1 MGSESL
7 RISEDES
14 RGVMKQRKKF
24 DQVNVI
30 PLIDILLVL
39 LVMVITTA
47 TFIKQ
52 GILPIEL
59 PDAKSSDK
67 KEDKKEFDIYITK
80 NGKYHLDKKEI
91 SLEDLEAK
99 LASIDRDQTVV
110 LRSDKEASFQ
120 YFVSIMDILKK
131 LEHKQLYIV
140 TKE

>member
-1 MGSESL
+1 
-7 RISEDES
+7 
-14 RGVMKQRKKF
+14 MKQRKKF

-59 PDAKSSDK
+59 PEAKASDK

-80 NGKYHLDKKEI
+80 EGKYHLDKKEI
-91 SLEDLEAK
+91 SLEDLEIKLQGVAK
-99 LASIDRDQTVV
+99 DETVV
-110 LRSDKEASFQ
+110 LRSDKDASFQ
-120 YFVSIMDILKK
+120 HFVSVMDILKK
-131 LEHKQLYIV
+131 LEHEQLYIV

>member
-1 MGSESL
+1 
-7 RISEDES
+7 
-14 RGVMKQRKKF
+14 MKHRKKF

-59 PDAKSSDK
+59 PEAKASDK

-80 NGKYHLDKKEI
+80 EGKYHLDKKEI
-91 SLEDLEAK
+91 ALEELERK
-99 LASIDRDQTVV
+99 LSTIDKDQTVV
-110 LRSDKEASFQ
+110 LRSDKDASFQ
-120 YFVSIMDILKK
+120 YFVSVMDILKK
-131 LEHKQLYIV
+131 LQHEQLYIV

>member
-1 MGSESL
+1 
-7 RISEDES
+7 
-14 RGVMKQRKKF
+14 MKQRKKF
-24 DQVNVI
+24 DQINVI

-59 PDAKSSDK
+59 PEAKASDK
-67 KEDKKEFDIYITK
+67 KEDQKEFDIYITK
-80 NGKYHLDKKEI
+80 EGKYHLDKKEI
-91 SLEDLEAK
+91 SISALEEK
-99 LASIDRDQTVV
+99 LKSISPEQTVV
-110 LRSDKEASFQ
+110 LRSDKDASFQ
-120 YFVSIMDILKK
+120 HFVNVMDMLKR

>member
-1 MGSESL
+1 M
-7 RISEDES
+7 R
-14 RGVMKQRKKF
+14 QRKKF
-24 DQVNVI
+24 DQINVI

-59 PDAKSSDK
+59 PDAQTADK
-67 KEDKKEFDIYITK
+67 KDDQKEFDIYITK
-80 NGKYHLDKKEI
+80 EGRYHLDKSEI
-91 SLEDLEAK
+91 SLSDLEAK
-99 LASIDRDQTVV
+99 LQSIDKEQTVV
-110 LRSDKEASFQ
+110 LRSDKEANFQ
-120 YFVSIMDILKK
+120 YFVNVMDILKK

>member
-1 MGSESL
+1 
-7 RISEDES
+7 
-14 RGVMKQRKKF
+14 MKQRKKF
-24 DQVNVI
+24 DQINVI

-59 PDAKSSDK
+59 PEAKASDK
-67 KEDKKEFDIYITK
+67 KEDQKEFDIYITK
-80 NGKYHLDKKEI
+80 EGKYHLDKKEI
-91 SLEDLEAK
+91 SVGDLEARLK
-99 LASIDRDQTVV
+99 SIDPEQTVV
-110 LRSDKEASFQ
+110 LRSDKDASFQ
-120 YFVSIMDILKK
+120 HFVTVMDMLKR

>member
-1 MGSESL
+1 
-7 RISEDES
+7 
-14 RGVMKQRKKF
+14 MKQRKKF
-24 DQVNVI
+24 DQINVI

-59 PDAKSSDK
+59 PEAKSSEK

-80 NGKYHLDKKEI
+80 EGKYHLDKKEI
-91 SLEDLEAK
+91 SLADLESRLK
-99 LASIDRDQTVV
+99 EIGKDETVV
-110 LRSDKEASFQ
+110 LRSDKDASFQ
-120 YFVSIMDILKK
+120 HFVSVMDILKK
-131 LEHKQLYIV
+131 LEHQQLYIV

>member
-1 MGSESL
+1 M
-7 RISEDES
+7 R
-14 RGVMKQRKKF
+14 RRKKF
-24 DQVNVI
+24 DQINVI

-59 PDAKSSDK
+59 PDAKAADK
-67 KEDKKEFDIYITK
+67 KDDQKEFDIYITK
-80 NGKYHLDKKEI
+80 EGKYHLDKKEI
-91 SLEDLEAK
+91 SLSDLEAK
-99 LASIDRDQTVV
+99 LQSIGKEQTVV
-110 LRSDKEASFQ
+110 LRSDKEANFQ
-120 YFVSIMDILKK
+120 YFVNVMDILKK

>member
-1 MGSESL
+1 
-7 RISEDES
+7 
-14 RGVMKQRKKF
+14 MKERKKF

-59 PDAKSSDK
+59 PDAKSSEK

-80 NGKYHLDKKEI
+80 EGKYHLDKKEI
-91 SLEDLEAK
+91 SVADLEMK
-99 LASIDRDQTVV
+99 LAEISKEQTVV
-110 LRSDKEASFQ
+110 LRSDKEANFQ
-120 YFVSIMDILKK
+120 HFVTVMDILKK
-131 LEHKQLYIV
+131 LEHEQLYIV

>member
-1 MGSESL
+1 
-7 RISEDES
+7 
-14 RGVMKQRKKF
+14 MKQRKKF

-30 PLIDILLVL
+30 PMIDILLVL

-52 GILPIEL
+52 GVLPIEL
-59 PDAKSSDK
+59 PDAKSSEK

-80 NGKYHLDKKEI
+80 DGKYHLDKKEI
-91 SLEDLEAK
+91 SIADLESK
-99 LASIDRDQTVV
+99 LRDVSKDQTVV
-110 LRSDKEASFQ
+110 LRSDKDASFQ
-120 YFVSIMDILKK
+120 HFVTVMDILKK

>member
-1 MGSESL
+1 
-7 RISEDES
+7 
-14 RGVMKQRKKF
+14 MKQRKKF

-59 PDAKSSDK
+59 PDAKSSDQ
-67 KEDKKEFDIYITK
+67 KEDQKEFDIYITK

-99 LASIDRDQTVV
+99 LSSIDKDQTVV

>member
-1 MGSESL
+1 M
-7 RISEDES
+7 RH
-14 RGVMKQRKKF
+14 RKKF

-67 KEDKKEFDIYITK
+67 KQDKKEFDIYITK
-80 NGKYHLDKKEI
+80 DGKYHLDKKEI
-91 SLEDLEAK
+91 ALDDLESK
-99 LASIDRDQTVV
+99 LAAISKDETVV
-110 LRSDKEASFQ
+110 LRSDKEADFQ
-120 YFVSIMDILKK
+120 HFVTIMDILKK

>member
-1 MGSESL
+1 
-7 RISEDES
+7 
-14 RGVMKQRKKF
+14 MKQRKKF
-24 DQVNVI
+24 DQINVI

-59 PDAKSSDK
+59 PDAKSSEK

-80 NGKYHLDKKEI
+80 EGKYHLDKKEI
-91 SLEDLEAK
+91 NIADLESK
-99 LASIDRDQTVV
+99 LAEVGKDETVV
-110 LRSDKEASFQ
+110 LRSDKEANFQ
-120 YFVSIMDILKK
+120 HFVTVMDILKK
-131 LEHKQLYIV
+131 LEHEQLYIV

>member
-1 MGSESL
+1 
-7 RISEDES
+7 
-14 RGVMKQRKKF
+14 MKQRKKF
-24 DQVNVI
+24 DQINVI

-59 PDAKSSDK
+59 PEAKASDK
-67 KEDKKEFDIYITK
+67 KEDQKEFDIYITK
-80 NGKYHLDKKEI
+80 EGKYHLDKKEI
-91 SLEDLEAK
+91 SISDLEEK
-99 LASIDRDQTVV
+99 LKSISPEQTVV
-110 LRSDKEASFQ
+110 LRSDKDASFQ
-120 YFVSIMDILKK
+120 HFVNVMDMLKR

>member
-1 MGSESL
+1 
-7 RISEDES
+7 
-14 RGVMKQRKKF
+14 MKHRKKF

-52 GILPIEL
+52 GILPVEL

-80 NGKYHLDKKEI
+80 EGKYHLDKREI
-91 SLEDLEAK
+91 SIEALESK
-99 LASIDRDQTVV
+99 LQSIGKDETVV
-110 LRSDKEASFQ
+110 LRSDKDASFQ
-120 YFVSIMDILKK
+120 HFVTVMDILKK

>member
-1 MGSESL
+1 
-7 RISEDES
+7 
-14 RGVMKQRKKF
+14 MKQRKKF
-24 DQVNVI
+24 DQINVI

-59 PDAKSSDK
+59 PDAKTADK
-67 KEDKKEFDIYITK
+67 KDDQKEFDIYITK
-80 NGKYHLDKKEI
+80 EGKYHLDKNEI
-91 SLEDLEAK
+91 SLSDLEAK
-99 LASIDRDQTVV
+99 LQSIGKEQTVV
-110 LRSDKEASFQ
+110 LRSDKEANFQ
-120 YFVSIMDILKK
+120 YFVNVMDILKK

>member
-1 MGSESL
+1 M
-7 RISEDES
+7 R
-14 RGVMKQRKKF
+14 QRKKF

-80 NGKYHLDKKEI
+80 EGKYHLDKKEI
-91 SLEDLEAK
+91 SIEDLEVKLQSIAK
-99 LASIDRDQTVV
+99 DETVV
-110 LRSDKEASFQ
+110 LRSDKDASFQ
-120 YFVSIMDILKK
+120 HFVSVMDILKK
-131 LEHKQLYIV
+131 LEHEQLYIV